1 MPCGNWVKSMSMVP
15 ESLAF
20 RLFTTLPSRDTTSTL
35 EPAVSPESFEPKLLE
50 KLTWLI
56 PVSLSDG
63 KNLND
68 FTLAASTET
77 DSPLSFW
84 QTNRFYLY
92 WMVGLS
98 AMKNS

>member
-1 MPCGNWVKSMSMVP
+1 MSLSP
-15 ESLAF
+15 SLPQRCRVA
-20 RLFTTLPSRDTTSTL
+20 TL
-35 EPAVSPESFEPKLLE
+35 EPALNPESFEPKLLE

-56 PVSLSDG
+56 PVSPSEA

-68 FTLAASTET
+68 LTLAASTET

-84 QTNRFYLY
+84 QTNRFSLY